1 MKNIREGSRLSFLE
15 ATSIIVGHGVGA
27 GILAVPYL
35 AAHNSL
41 RELLLVLCFCY
52 LYSLLLHLIIAEL
65 SYNNDGAQFITCL
78 DRELFSGKLKTILT
92 YAAFFLLG
100 LSVIVNV
107 SAYLTGAAKVFE
119 EWFGLS
125 RIPGILLFYV
135 IGAGVVFFGLK
146 LVGVCEKYSVAV
158 IVALVGV
165 LLFFTLRGE
174 TQPLPHGFR
183 GLTNALALFGVI
195 SFSLSA
201 VMSTPQVV
209 KGLQGDKKRIRGA
222 IAAGLGINAG
232 IILLLTLTT
241 LLAVGE
247 ALPKDKALVELSA
260 RLGGAARIIGFIF
273 TLFALVTSFWANTLN
288 LRDIVHEQTKWN
300 EKLSW
305 LAASL
310 PCLLIALLSMA
321 DFIDLTLFASA
332 VQVVTGI
339 GVIVAYYFSRKRVR
353 EAALVG
359 RFGTV
364 PFLILVVLCSL
375 LASLNPFLH
384 VR

>member
-1 MKNIREGSRLSFLE
+1 VAF
-15 ATSIIVGHGVGA
+15 
-27 GILAVPYL
+27 
-35 AAHNSL
+35 
-41 RELLLVLCFCY
+41 
-52 LYSLLLHLIIAEL
+52 
-65 SYNNDGAQFITCL
+65 
-78 DRELFSGKLKTILT
+78 LFS
-92 YAAFFLLG
+92 
-100 LSVIVNV
+100 
-107 SAYLTGAAKVFE
+107 
-119 EWFGLS
+119 
-125 RIPGILLFYV
+125 
-135 IGAGVVFFGLK
+135 
-146 LVGVCEKYSVAV
+146 
-158 IVALVGV
+158 
-165 LLFFTLRGE
+165 
-174 TQPLPHGFR
+174 
-183 GLTNALALFGVI
+183 
-195 SFSLSA
+195 
-201 VMSTPQVV
+201 
-209 KGLQGDKKRIRGA
+209 
-222 IAAGLGINAG
+222 
-232 IILLLTLTT
+232 
-241 LLAVGE
+241 
-247 ALPKDKALVELSA
+247 
-260 RLGGAARIIGFIF
+260 
-273 TLFALVTSFWANTLN
+273 LFALATSFWANTLN